1 MPGQGPVGPGPELAG
16 QEPVRQ
22 EPAGQDGQA
31 PKPSYYVRNPWRPWI
46 SGAFAGGST
55 ILTVTTVFYALGRL
69 PLALVG
75 ISAMLA
81 AAVFAFGHGIA
92 LVLLGR
98 AVRGMLDLASLAALL
113 VGTLLFAGALV
124 SRHLFGGPSFF
135 APWGGM
141 LTMLGWLLQAVAAL
155 RR

>member
-22 EPAGQDGQA
+22 VPAGQDGQA

-69 PLALVG
+69 PLARVG

-81 AAVFAFGHGIA
+81 AAVFAFGFYARRRADRFDAGIS
-92 LVLLGR
+92 GR
-98 AVRGMLDLASLAALL
+98 
-113 VGTLLFAGALV
+113 
-124 SRHLFGGPSFF
+124 
-135 APWGGM
+135 
-141 LTMLGWLLQAVAAL
+141 
-155 RR
+155 